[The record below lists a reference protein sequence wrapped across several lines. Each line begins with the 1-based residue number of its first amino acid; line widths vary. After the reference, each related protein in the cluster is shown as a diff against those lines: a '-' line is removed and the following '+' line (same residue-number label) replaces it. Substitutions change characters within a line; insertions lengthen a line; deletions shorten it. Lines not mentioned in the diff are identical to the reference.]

1 MQPKYWVSFHLQ
13 CVRSSKKQRNDGNH
27 SDILEQNEVEN
38 YAQNDQD
45 LIPSLSS
52 TNETLRTDLS
62 LDHWINNIFM
72 LFLKVVHFWT
82 CMEVRC
88 KKYSL
93 Q

>member
-1 MQPKYWVSFHLQ
+1 MSFHLQ
-13 CVRSSKKQRNDGNH
+13 CVRSSKKQRTDGNH

-62 LDHWINNIFM
+62 LDHWINKKFM
-72 LFLKVVHFWT
+72 LFL
-82 CMEVRC
+82 
-88 KKYSL
+88 
-93 Q
+93 